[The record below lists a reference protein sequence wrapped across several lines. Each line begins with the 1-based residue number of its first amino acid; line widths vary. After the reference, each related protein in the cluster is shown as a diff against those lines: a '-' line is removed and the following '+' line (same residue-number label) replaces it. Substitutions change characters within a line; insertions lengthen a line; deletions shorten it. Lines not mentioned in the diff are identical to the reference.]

1 MAIFI
6 DSSALAKRYLSE
18 VGSEWVERRLQTDEA
33 VVLARTTAVEVTAAV
48 ARRMAGP
55 DELAWVLAQVR
66 EDCRETLI
74 VDLDQAV
81 ADHAMALAA
90 RHRLRGYDSIQ
101 LASAVAARRMLAARG
116 VTEFTFV
123 SADRELNAAACA
135 EWFVVEDPL
144 EQHD

>member
-135 EWFVVEDPL
+135 EWFVVEDPF
-144 EQHD
+144 EQDA

>member
-48 ARRMAGP
+48 ARRIAGP